1 MTGNSRYKGVFFV
14 KDNTGQLS
22 ERKKLILKAKI
33 EAHIE
38 HGEPVG
44 SNYLMKNK
52 GINYSSATIRNEMA
66 DLEEMGFLEQPHTS
80 AGRIPSDKAYRLY
93 VDTIM
98 NRAQISRDEIKRIR
112 NHFSSKI
119 SEVDEI
125 LKQTAVAISS
135 VTNYTAM
142 VLAPELDCDTLRHIQ
157 LVPLVPGKALL
168 VIVTGTGF
176 AKDAVVHVPPSV
188 RSEELEQISK
198 FLTKRL
204 YGTRMDMVADRITS
218 ELEAE
223 MADRKVFLSNIADG
237 IERKISPNRKS
248 VELAGAGNMLHY
260 PEYADLQ
267 KARNFLSAVEGRDAL
282 YNMLKRASSLEFTI
296 TIGSENEQ
304 DELKDCS
311 VVTATYRMGDQN
323 MPMGTLGV
331 IGPTRMNYGKV
342 ISVLEYMRR
351 SLGEILS
358 NYIEE
363 D

>member
-1 MTGNSRYKGVFFV
+1 MEL
-14 KDNTGQLS
+14 DA
-22 ERKKLILKAKI
+22 RKLKILQAI
-33 EAHIE
+33 IDEYVMSAS
-38 HGEPVG
+38 PVG
-44 SNYLMKNK
+44 SRAVSKNPEF
-52 GINYSSATIRNEMA
+52 NLSSATIRNEMA

-98 NRAQISRDEIKRIR
+98 NRAQISRDEIKKIR
-112 NHFSSKI
+112 THFSSKI

-176 AKDAVVHVPPSV
+176 AKDAVIHVPPTI
-188 RSEELEQISK
+188 RTEELEQISR

-204 YGTRMDMVADRITS
+204 YGTRMDTVADMITS
-218 ELEAE
+218 ELESE
-223 MADRKVFLSNIADG
+223 MADRKAFLSSIADG
-237 IERKISPNRKS
+237 IERKIAPNRKNL
-248 VELAGAGNMLHY
+248 ELAGAGNMLHY

-282 YNMLKRASSLEFTI
+282 YNMLRRASSLEFTI

-304 DELKDCS
+304 DALKDCS
-311 VVTATYRMGDQN
+311 VVTATYRMGDQST
-323 MPMGTLGV
+323 PMGTLGV

>member
-1 MTGNSRYKGVFFV
+1 MEL
-14 KDNTGQLS
+14 DA
-22 ERKKLILKAKI
+22 RKLKILQAI
-33 EAHIE
+33 IDEYIMSAA
-38 HGEPVG
+38 PVG
-44 SNYLMKNK
+44 SRAVSKNPEF
-52 GINYSSATIRNEMA
+52 NLSSATIRNEMA

-98 NRAQISRDEIKRIR
+98 NRAQITGDEIKKIR
-112 NHFSSKI
+112 THYSSTI

-135 VTNYTAM
+135 VTNYTAV

-157 LVPLVPGKALL
+157 LVPLVPGKALM

-176 AKDAVVHVPPSV
+176 AKDTVIHVPPSV
-188 RSEELEQISK
+188 RSDELEQISR
-198 FLTKRL
+198 FLTRRL
-204 YGTRMDMVADRITS
+204 YGTRMDMVPDRINS
-218 ELEAE
+218 QLVEE
-223 MADRKVFLSNIADG
+223 MADRKAFLSSVADG
-237 IERKISPNRKS
+237 IERKMSPNRKS
-248 VELAGAGNMLHY
+248 LELAGAGNMLHY
-260 PEYADLQ
+260 PEYSDLQ
-267 KARNFLSAVEGRDAL
+267 KARTFLSAVEGRDAL
-282 YNMLKRASSLEFTI
+282 YNMLRRASSLEFTI

-311 VVTATYRMGDQN
+311 VVTATYRMGDLDT
-323 MPMGTLGV
+323 PMGTLGV
-331 IGPTRMNYGKV
+331 IGPTRMNYAKV
-342 ISVLEYMRR
+342 VSVLEYMRR